1 MPSPSDRVNQWL
13 HHIQVL
19 AGDIGPRGSTTEAE
33 RRGTQYCA
41 ESLTRVGFS
50 PRIDSFPSA
59 RSIYQPH
66 LIASAVMLAAFAV
79 YPLGG
84 RVTAVLAFAFSA
96 LALLSDLMELS
107 FRDNLLRRV
116 VPKGVSQNAVAEQPP
131 NAEHRTDLVLIGHVD
146 SHRTPIIFSTP
157 RWLAAY
163 RLFTTLAFVLF
174 AAQVALYGFGALMQW
189 NWIWATTIPSAFG
202 AVLLAAMCLQADATP
217 FSRGA
222 NDNASG
228 AGLVLTLAREF
239 KERPLAHTRVWYVL
253 TGCEE
258 VQHYGAI
265 DFFRRYRDRLVK
277 PQTIAFEMLGCAG
290 PSWLVSEGILIPF
303 RADGRMVRLAE
314 RVARENPQ
322 WKAHS
327 TTVSGGNTE
336 MADALRLGIPAIT
349 LSGWGPH
356 GEAPYWHMAADT
368 VDKMDPEVMERAFA
382 FTAAYIRALDDQA
395 GA

>member
-1 MPSPSDRVNQWL
+1 MPSPSDRVNHWL

-19 AGDIGPRGSTTEAE
+19 AGEIGPRGSTTEGE

-41 ESLTRVGFS
+41 DSLTRLGFT
-50 PRIDSFPSA
+50 PRVEAFSSA
-59 RSIYQPH
+59 RSIYLPH
-66 LIASAVMLAAFAV
+66 LIASAVMLAAFAI
-79 YPLGG
+79 YPLAG
-84 RVTAVLAFAFSA
+84 RVTAVLAVAFSA

-107 FRDNLLRRV
+107 FRDNLLRRI
-116 VPKGVSQNAVAEQPP
+116 VPKGASQNAVAAQLPS
-131 NAEHRTDLVLIGHVD
+131 AEHLTDLVLIGHVD

-157 RWLAAY
+157 RWLTAY
-163 RLFTTLAFVLF
+163 RLFTTVAFVLF
-174 AAQVALYGFGALMQW
+174 AAQVVLYGLGALTLW
-189 NWIWATTIPSAFG
+189 NWIWAATIPSALA
-202 AVLLAAMCLQADATP
+202 AVLLAAMCLQADATL

-265 DFFRRYRDRLVK
+265 DFFRRHRGQLVK

-290 PSWLVSEGILIPF
+290 PSWLVREGILIPF
-303 RADGRMVRLAE
+303 HADAGMVRLAE
-314 RVARENPQ
+314 RVARENPHC
-322 WKAHS
+322 KAHS

-356 GEAPYWHMAADT
+356 GEAPYWHMVADT

-382 FTAAYIRALDDQA
+382 FTAAYIRALDEQA
-395 GA
+395 RP